1 MLVRTLRLDVRR
13 SFFTERAVMPLAQ
26 AAQGVM
32 GSLEV
37 FQSRRDVALR
47 DVVMDMVGVG
57 WIGLDDLRGFS
68 ELQ

>member
-26 AAQGVM
+26 AAQGVV

>member
-13 SFFTERAVMPLAQ
+13 SFFTERAAMPLAQ

>member
-26 AAQGVM
+26 AAQGVV

-47 DVVMDMVGVG
+47 DVVIDMVGVG

>member
-26 AAQGVM
+26 AAQGVV

-47 DVVMDMVGVG
+47 DVVMIWWG
-57 WIGLDDLRGFS
+57 WVGLDWMILRGFS

>member
-1 MLVRTLRLDVRR
+1 
-13 SFFTERAVMPLAQ
+13 MPLAQ
-26 AAQGVM
+26 AAQGVV